1 MAITNTRLRSIEPVR
16 VFQAVSTEAITVIY
30 ICNTSD
36 EDVVVNV
43 FCIDSD
49 DSSSG
54 GDENM
59 IYSKLNITAHDTYVI
74 DTEKLILDAN
84 DEIEVQ
90 ADAADVVTVTV
101 SSITV

>member
-1 MAITNTRLRSIEPVR
+1 MAITNTRLRDTQPVQ
-16 VFQAVSTEAITVIY
+16 VFQATATEAVTVMY

-36 EDVVVNV
+36 QDVVVSV

-49 DSSSG
+49 DSTGG

-59 IYSKLNITAHDTYVI
+59 IYSELSITAHDTYVI
-74 DTEKLILDAN
+74 DTEKLILDVN

-90 ADAADVVTVTV
+90 ASISDVVTVTV